1 MKGDKQSSQF
11 KFSHSV
17 VLPPIRLRET
27 FYRST
32 IRQLDLQR
40 CRQQLNNTRQ
50 IAKSRNSWGKCF
62 FIVERLFLIHI
73 CKYKVCNTYIHTYY
87 VFLRLALQL
96 SPPGI
101 FLAVATGEDT
111 APSTESIQ
119 SFYLWP
125 REMFIQRFLRL
136 ESLYPSLPVAPAPA
150 EYNRLEPGMSL
161 TYRCYLSSGLKKT
174 YKFFDSGFKAAGPP
188 I

>member
-50 IAKSRNSWGKCF
+50 IAKSRNSWGKFF
-62 FIVERLFLIHI
+62 FIVERPFSLIFADI
-73 CKYKVCNTYIHTYY
+73 KYII
-87 VFLRLALQL
+87 LRLAQQL

-119 SFYLWP
+119 SFHQRDVYLS
-125 REMFIQRFLRL
+125 QAG
-136 ESLYPSLPVAPAPA
+136 ESLPFSTCCP
-150 EYNRLEPGMSL
+150 R
-161 TYRCYLSSGLKKT
+161 TC
-174 YKFFDSGFKAAGPP
+174 
-188 I
+188 

>member
-50 IAKSRNSWGKCF
+50 IAKSRNSLCKCF
-62 FIVERLFLIHI
+62 YCGEAFFIHI
-73 CKYKVCNTYIHTYY
+73 CKYKIYY
-87 VFLRLALQL
+87 PQVSTAAQ
-96 SPPGI
+96 PPGN
-101 FLAVATGEDT
+101 FPGRGYRRRH
-111 APSTESIQ
+111 STLDRKYSKFSSMAKRDVYPALFQ
-119 SFYLWP
+119 AG
-125 REMFIQRFLRL
+125 
-136 ESLYPSLPVAPAPA
+136 ESLPFSTCCP
-150 EYNRLEPGMSL
+150 R
-161 TYRCYLSSGLKKT
+161 TC
-174 YKFFDSGFKAAGPP
+174 
-188 I
+188 